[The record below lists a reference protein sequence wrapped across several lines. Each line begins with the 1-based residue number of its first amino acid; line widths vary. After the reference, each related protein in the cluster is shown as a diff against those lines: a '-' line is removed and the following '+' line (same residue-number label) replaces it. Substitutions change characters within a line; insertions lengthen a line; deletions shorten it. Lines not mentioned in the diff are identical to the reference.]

1 VLVLHCSCAD
11 PDLNIADTSSG
22 ESRRATDVGDLI
34 ISTIQSLLGLA
45 SGALVG
51 FSLGLVGGG
60 GSILAVPL
68 MVYLVGVPDPHVAIG
83 TSALA
88 VAANAAVNLS
98 NHARGGTVRWGCAL
112 TFAAAGIAGALVGS
126 IFGKMI
132 NGQKLL
138 ALFAIL
144 MLVIAA
150 LMLKTRTR
158 PGLPDVKIDLSN
170 MPAIVGLGVATGTVS
185 GFFGIGGGF
194 LIVPALM
201 LATGMSIMN
210 AVSSSLV
217 AVTAFGLT
225 TAASY
230 AWSGLISWALAGLFI
245 VGGIAGG
252 LIGTRSARLL
262 AGRRGALNTLFA
274 AFIIAVA
281 LYMLVR
287 SLSLT

>member
-1 VLVLHCSCAD
+1 M
-11 PDLNIADTSSG
+11 
-22 ESRRATDVGDLI
+22 
-34 ISTIQSLLGLA
+34 ISMMQGALGLV

-68 MVYLVGVPDPHVAIG
+68 MVYVVGVSDAHLAIG
-83 TSALA
+83 TSAIA

-98 NHARGGTVRWGCAL
+98 NHARGGTVVWSCAL
-112 TFAAAGIAGALVGS
+112 LFAAAGIIGAFAGS
-126 IFGKMI
+126 ILGKMLD
-132 NGQKLL
+132 GQKLL
-138 ALFAIL
+138 ALFALL
-144 MLVIAA
+144 MLVIAV
-150 LMLKTRTR
+150 LMLKTRSKV
-158 PGLPDVKIDLSN
+158 GLPDVKMSWAN
-170 MPAIVGLGVATGTVS
+170 VPALAGLGLATGTLS

-230 AWSGLISWALAGLFI
+230 AYSGLISWGLAGLFI
-245 VGGIAGG
+245 AGGVAGG
-252 LIGTRSARLL
+252 LFGTRSARLL
-262 AGRRGALNTLFA
+262 SARRGRLNIVFA
-274 AFIIAVA
+274 AVIIAVA
-281 LYMLVR
+281 LYMLARNVFP
-287 SLSLT
+287 S

>member
-1 VLVLHCSCAD
+1 MQGV
-11 PDLNIADTSSG
+11 
-22 ESRRATDVGDLI
+22 
-34 ISTIQSLLGLA
+34 LGLA

-68 MVYLVGVPDPHVAIG
+68 MVYVVGVSDAHVAIG
-83 TSALA
+83 TSAIA
-88 VAANAAVNLS
+88 VAANAAINLS
-98 NHARGGTVRWGCAL
+98 NHARGGTVRWSCAL
-112 TFAAAGIAGALVGS
+112 PFAAAGMAGAFAGS
-126 IFGKMI
+126 IFGKLLD
-132 NGQKLL
+132 GQRLL
-138 ALFAIL
+138 ALFALL
-144 MLVIAA
+144 MLVIAV
-150 LMLKTRTR
+150 LMLKTRSR
-158 PGLPDVKIDLSN
+158 IGVPDVQMTRDN
-170 MPAIVGLGVATGTVS
+170 MPAIVGLGLATGTLS

-230 AWSGLISWALAGLFI
+230 AWSGLISWELAGLFI
-245 VGGIAGG
+245 AGGVVGG

-262 AGRRGALNTLFA
+262 SVRHGALNIVFA
-274 AFIIAVA
+274 VVIIAVA
-281 LYMLVR
+281 LYMLAR
-287 SLSLT
+287 NLSLS

>member
-1 VLVLHCSCAD
+1 MMLSAMQGV
-11 PDLNIADTSSG
+11 
-22 ESRRATDVGDLI
+22 
-34 ISTIQSLLGLA
+34 LGLT

-68 MVYLVGVPDPHVAIG
+68 MVYVGGVPEPHVAIG
-83 TSALA
+83 TSAIA

-98 NHARGGTVRWGCAL
+98 NHARGGTVRWSCAL
-112 TFAAAGIAGALVGS
+112 PFAAAGILGAFVGS
-126 IFGKMI
+126 IFGKMLD
-132 NGQKLL
+132 GQKLL
-138 ALFAIL
+138 ALFALL

-150 LMLKTRTR
+150 LMLKTRAR
-158 PGLPDVKIDLSN
+158 VGLPDAKMSWSN
-170 MPAIVGLGVATGTVS
+170 MPAILGLGLGTGTLS

-225 TAASY
+225 TAFSY
-230 AWSGLISWALAGLFI
+230 AWSGLISWGLAALF
-245 VGGIAGG
+245 IAGG
-252 LIGTRSARLL
+252 IIGGLAGTRSARHLSE
-262 AGRRGALNTLFA
+262 RRGALNIVFA
-274 AFIIAVA
+274 VVIIAVA
-281 LYMLVR
+281 IYMLARNV
-287 SLSLT
+287 SLS

>member
-1 VLVLHCSCAD
+1 M
-11 PDLNIADTSSG
+11 
-22 ESRRATDVGDLI
+22 
-34 ISTIQSLLGLA
+34 ISTMQGVLGLA

-68 MVYLVGVPDPHVAIG
+68 MVYVVGVPDPHVAIG
-83 TSALA
+83 TSAIA

-98 NHARGGTVRWGCAL
+98 NHARGGTVRWSCAL
-112 TFAAAGIAGALVGS
+112 TFAAAGIIGAFLGS
-126 IFGKMI
+126 IFGKMLD
-132 NGQKLL
+132 GERLL
-138 ALFAIL
+138 ALFAFL
-144 MLVIAA
+144 MLVIAV
-150 LMLKTRTR
+150 LMLKTRAR
-158 PGLPDVKIDLSN
+158 IGLPDVQMSWAN
-170 MPAIVGLGVATGTVS
+170 MPAIVGLGLATGTLS

-230 AWSGLISWALAGLFI
+230 AYSGLISWVLAGLFI
-245 VGGIAGG
+245 AGGIAGG

-262 AGRRGALNTLFA
+262 SARRGALNIVFA
-274 AFIIAVA
+274 FVIIAVA
-281 LYMLVR
+281 LYMLAR
-287 SLSLT
+287 NLSLS

>member
-1 VLVLHCSCAD
+1 M
-11 PDLNIADTSSG
+11 
-22 ESRRATDVGDLI
+22 
-34 ISTIQSLLGLA
+34 ISMIQGVLGLA

-68 MVYLVGVPDPHVAIG
+68 MVYVVGVPNAHVAIG
-83 TSALA
+83 TSAIA

-98 NHARGGTVRWGCAL
+98 NHARGGTVVWSCAL
-112 TFAAAGIAGALVGS
+112 MFAVAGIIGAFAGS
-126 IFGKMI
+126 IFGKMLD
-132 NGQKLL
+132 GQKLL
-138 ALFAIL
+138 ALFALL
-144 MLVIAA
+144 MLVIAL
-150 LMLKTRTR
+150 LMLKTRSR
-158 PGLPDVKIDLSN
+158 IGAPDVQMDWSN
-170 MPAIVGLGVATGTVS
+170 MPAIVGLGVATGTLS

-230 AWSGLISWALAGLFI
+230 AWSGLISWGLAGLFI
-245 VGGIAGG
+245 AGGITGG
-252 LIGTRSARLL
+252 LLGTRFARRLSA
-262 AGRRGALNTLFA
+262 RRGALNIVFA
-274 AFIIAVA
+274 AGIIAVA
-281 LYMLVR
+281 LYMLAR
-287 SLSLT
+287 YLALS